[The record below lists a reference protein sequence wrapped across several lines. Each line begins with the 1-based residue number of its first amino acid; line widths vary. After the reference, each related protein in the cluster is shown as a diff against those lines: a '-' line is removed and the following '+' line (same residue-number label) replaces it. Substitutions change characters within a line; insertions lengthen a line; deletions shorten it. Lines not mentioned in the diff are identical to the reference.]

1 MFSVLLIS
9 TFILANTLL
18 YITDSDYTCKVRAA
32 TKISKGCEITTTYTL
47 TLNGTMFRR
56 KHLLDSKY
64 FLCTCRR
71 CSDPT
76 ELGTHFSTLLCQQ
89 CKKGHITVVEPLK
102 DTVSYFIKILIARDY
117 LKLAIH

>member
-1 MFSVLLIS
+1 MMTKNIFSG
-9 TFILANTLL
+9 T
-18 YITDSDYTCKVRAA
+18 DYTCKVRAA

-47 TLNGTMFRR
+47 TLNGTMFRQ

-76 ELGTHFSTLLCQQ
+76 ELGTNFSTLLCQK
-89 CKKGHITVVEPLK
+89 CKKGHVNVVDPLK
-102 DTVSYFIKILIARDY
+102 DQVG
-117 LKLAIH
+117 